1 MLSASLLGGPDDSRK
16 GGPTIKKIAHLLLLL
31 ICSRMIDTGGNVS
44 RNGVSLLENPTT
56 HNQEMDRTRFFQK
69 YLLLNP
75 VRQDYF
81 LLSNTNADSSCVKY
95 LLARQA
101 RWTRRFEAIN

>member
-56 HNQEMDRTRFFQK
+56 KKWTGLVFF
-69 YLLLNP
+69 
-75 VRQDYF
+75 R
-81 LLSNTNADSSCVKY
+81 NTYC
-95 LLARQA
+95 
-101 RWTRRFEAIN
+101 